1 MSEWQETG
9 MHQVNA
15 LLSKDADFQGL
26 SKQLTVAQEHYQT
39 AVGKLPPEERKFIE
53 DYIKYNTIQYDKYE
67 QYQFSSFISEK
78 SGVQN
83 TGSTSVIR
91 T

>member
-15 LLSKDADFQGL
+15 LISKDADFQGL

-53 DYIKYNTIQYDKYE
+53 DYITLCE
-67 QYQFSSFISEK
+67 EVEYQK
-78 SGVQN
+78 TLTAYYCGKRN
-83 TGSTSVIR
+83 G
-91 T
+91 